1 MSDQAPERWKSI
13 CLKHFAKA
21 RRGTTY
27 IASELSENS
36 ISYPLYIN
44 MKSFRVGGGY
54 NVNGDKF
61 YTSPYAQTQLV
72 KANDLLIANTD
83 VTASCDILGAPIC
96 LPEKK
101 LKKGVLFSH
110 HVTALSL
117 SKGINKFFLFYLF
130 CLDANRVKMQSYGR
144 GTTVKMLD
152 SKEFSNLLLLIPPLP
167 EQKKIASI
175 LTSVDE
181 VIENTQKQIDKL
193 QDLKKATMN
202 ELLTKGL
209 GHTEFKDSE
218 LGRIPKSW
226 EVKKLNELSDGRF
239 GIVDG
244 PFGSNL
250 KTEHYKPYGVPVIQ
264 SGFVTTGNFKAE
276 SYVYVD
282 EEKFQS
288 EIRSSVKSG
297 DLVMAKIGAQ
307 AGRCAIMP
315 PNHPVGILAGN
326 SLKISAKK
334 DVLLTEYLYQLLTH
348 LYSTGEIQNLRT
360 ETAQPAINIATL
372 KQYKIAVPSV
382 GEQKKIIKTLSSVDS
397 QVHSLSQ
404 KLCQTQHLKKS
415 LMQDLLTG
423 KVRVKVN

>member
-1 MSDQAPERWKSI
+1 MSKQIPEGWQLHSI
-13 CLKHFAKA
+13 GALITESRIPLSHDDPAKRLAVKLHLKGVEKRQERATD
-21 RRGTTY
+21 GVGSTTY
-27 IASELSENS
+27 FERRKGQFIYGKQNLHKGALGIIPDAYDGYSSSQDIPTFDFSDSCDPGWFLQYFKQVPFYKSLEKIASGTGSKR
-36 ISYPLYIN
+36 IQP
-44 MKSFRVGGGY
+44 K
-54 NVNGDKF
+54 
-61 YTSPYAQTQLV
+61 
-72 KANDLLIANTD
+72 DLL
-83 VTASCDILGAPIC
+83 L
-96 LPEKK
+96 EKI
-101 LKKGVLFSH
+101 V
-110 HVTALSL
+110 
-117 SKGINKFFLFYLF
+117 
-130 CLDANRVKMQSYGR
+130 C
-144 GTTVKMLD
+144 
-152 SKEFSNLLLLIPPLP
+152 PPLP

-202 ELLTKGL
+202 ELLTKGI
-209 GHTEFKDSE
+209 GHTEFKGSE

-264 SGFVTTGNFKAE
+264 SGFVTTGHFKAE

-307 AGRCAIMP
+307 AGRCTIMP

-326 SLKISAKK
+326 SLKISTQK
-334 DVLLTEYLYQLLTH
+334 DVLLTEYLYQLFTH
-348 LYSTGEIQNLRT
+348 LYSTGEMQNLRT

-372 KQYKIAVPSV
+372 KRYKIAVPSV
-382 GEQKKIIKTLSSVDS
+382 GEQKKIIKTLSSVDF
-397 QVHSLSQ
+397 QILSLSQ
-404 KLCQTQHLKKS
+404 KLYQTQSLKKA
-415 LMQDLLTG
+415 LMQDLLIG
-423 KVRVKVN
+423 KVRVNVN